1 MPSDSFVHLHLH
13 TEYSFLDGLV
23 RTKELMKKATEFEMP
38 AVAIT
43 DHGNLH
49 GAIEFYQAAKD
60 AGIKPIIGCE
70 AYMAPGAIK
79 DRPNNQRDAAYH
91 FTLLAKDETGYRN
104 LVKLISTAHLDGFHY
119 KPRIDKELL
128 APRSTGLIGL
138 SGCLKGE
145 INMAIQS
152 DNLAKAR
159 QSVAEFR
166 DIFGAENFFLE
177 MHDHG
182 IEVQEKCNQMLPRL
196 AQEFG
201 LGLVA
206 ANDVHFLE
214 RSHHETHDV
223 MVCIGTGKM
232 VHDERRM
239 RYTPELY
246 FKSAD
251 EMRALFPNH
260 PEAITNTLVIA
271 DRINLELEF
280 GVSKYPE
287 YPAPEGKTRE
297 AYLRE
302 LCYQGLRDR
311 FGERAG
317 TDTELIKRLDYEVDI
332 LEKAGFVSYF
342 LIVWDFIH
350 FAKQRGIPVGPG
362 RGSAAGSLVAYV
374 LGITDIDPL
383 QFGLIFERFL
393 NPERVSPPDID
404 VDFCKDRRGEVLEY
418 VRQKYGDRRVS
429 QIVTFNKMNAKSAV
443 RDVGRVIG
451 LSYGEADRLAR
462 MIPSGPGQQNISLT
476 DSALANPELRRAIE
490 TEPATRQ
497 LWDHALLLEGRSRNF
512 GVHAAGIVI
521 GDRDLSEYVPLRR
534 DPKEKEV
541 ITQYPMGPLNDL
553 GLLKMDFL
561 GLRTL
566 TVLHDAEE
574 LIRQRVPEFS
584 LAQVPLDDAAT
595 FALLNRAE
603 TIGIFQLEGGMTGF
617 CKQFDFKA
625 IDDIIALSAL
635 YRPGPMDLIP
645 DYIKRKKGLAK
656 IRYEHPL
663 LEEVCAD
670 TYGVMIYQEQVMAAA
685 SRLAG
690 YSLGQADLL
699 RRAMGKKDKEKM
711 AKERANFIEGCARTN
726 KIPEKKANSIFDLLE
741 KFAGYGFN
749 KSHSAAYGLISYQ
762 TAYLKANYP
771 VEFMAGLL
779 SNEINN
785 TDKISTFVGE
795 CKRMGI
801 PILPPDVNRSGLKFS
816 PEKSGTPILGVSTAE
831 HRRDADATNAIRY
844 GLAAIKNVGQ
854 GAMELAIKER
864 EAGGEFASLEDFCR
878 RLDSRIANR
887 KILENLVKCGAFD
900 FLGRER
906 ADMFACIDESL
917 AAASASQKDRASGQV
932 SLFDDMPP
940 AASKPSAI
948 RVVPWTEHEKMSYE
962 KELLGFYVTG
972 HPLDAYAALLSD
984 GRYQTIASLNELP
997 DRASFRI
1004 AGAIVQV
1011 EKKFTKK
1018 EGKPFAVLWIED
1030 LTSTLEVVLWNE
1042 VYVALADSLML
1053 GRVLA
1058 VQGTLDR
1065 RDDALRA
1072 VAQKAKVLS
1081 AAGNQ
1086 ARPPI
1091 ESNGNGSDGK
1101 ESPLVL
1107 CFAAT
1112 ATAEEFREVQTVLA
1126 GSPGTRPVRLMFCR
1140 PGGES
1145 LQMDA
1150 GINLRVNV
1158 TPGLRDKLAPWLQRE
1173 ELARAATT

>member
-13 TEYSFLDGLV
+13 TEYSFLDGAV
-23 RTKELMKKATEFEMP
+23 RMRELMKKAKEFGMP

-49 GAIEFYQAAKD
+49 GAIEFYQEAKK

-70 AYMAPGAIK
+70 AYMAPGVIK
-79 DRPNNQRDAAYH
+79 DRPTNQRDAAYH
-91 FTLLAKDETGYRN
+91 FTLLVKDEVGYRN

-128 APRSTGLIGL
+128 AKHSSGLIGL

-166 DIFGAENFFLE
+166 DILGAENFFLE

-182 IEVQEKCNQMLPRL
+182 IEVQHKCNQMLPRL
-196 AQEFG
+196 AEEFG

-239 RYTPELY
+239 RYPAELY

-251 EMRALFPNH
+251 EMRALFPDH
-260 PEAITNTLVIA
+260 PEAITNTIAIA

-287 YPAPEGKTRE
+287 YPVPEGKTRE

-302 LCYQGLRDR
+302 LCYKGLHDR
-311 FGERAG
+311 YGERAG
-317 TDTELIKRLDYEVDI
+317 TDSELIKRLDYEVDI
-332 LEKAGFVSYF
+332 LERTGFVSYF

-418 VRQKYGDRRVS
+418 VRQKYGERRVS

-462 MIPSGPGQQNISLT
+462 MIPNGPGQQNISLT

-574 LIRQRVPEFS
+574 LIRQRVPDFS
-584 LAQVPLDDAAT
+584 LAQVPLDDPAT

-663 LEEVCAD
+663 LEEVCAE

-711 AKERANFIEGCARTN
+711 AKERANFIEGCAREN
-726 KIPEKKANSIFDLLE
+726 KIPEKKANAIFDLLE

-801 PILPPDVNRSGLKFS
+801 PILPPDVNRSSLKFT
-816 PEKSGTPILGVSTAE
+816 PEMWEGPLRPDTDRGAKAAPTLG
-831 HRRDADATNAIRY
+831 AIRY

-864 EAGGEFASLEDFCR
+864 EAGGEFASLEDFCK
-878 RLDSRIANR
+878 RLDSRVANR
-887 KILENLVKCGAFD
+887 KILENLIRCGAFD

-906 ADMFACIDESL
+906 AELFACVDESMG
-917 AAASASQKDRASGQV
+917 AAAASQKDRASGQV

-940 AASKPSAI
+940 PASKPTAH
-948 RVVPWTEHEKMSYE
+948 RVIPWTEHEKMSYE

-972 HPLDAYAALLSD
+972 HPLDAYANVLAE
-984 GRYQTIASLNELP
+984 GKYQTIASLNELA
-997 DRASFRI
+997 DRASFKI

-1018 EGKPFAVLWIED
+1018 EGKPFAVVFLED
-1030 LTSTLEVVLWNE
+1030 LTATLEVMLWNE
-1042 VYVALADSLML
+1042 VYTTVADALVL

-1065 RDDALRA
+1065 RDDSLRA
-1072 VAQKAKVLS
+1072 VAQRAKIMTPTS
-1081 AAGNQ
+1081 SP
-1086 ARPPI
+1086 ARLPN
-1091 ESNGNGSDGK
+1091 ESNGNGHSEK
-1101 ESPLVL
+1101 ELPLVL
-1107 CFAAT
+1107 SFASGT
-1112 ATAEEFREVQTVLA
+1112 TGEELRQVQTILA
-1126 GSPGTRPVRLMFCR
+1126 GSPGTRSVRLMLCR
-1140 PGGES
+1140 ADGGFV
-1145 LQMDA
+1145 QMDA
-1150 GINLRVNV
+1150 SLQINL
-1158 TPGLRDKLAPWLQRE
+1158 TPELREKLGPWLGK
-1173 ELARAATT
+1173 

>member
-1 MPSDSFVHLHLH
+1 MPADSFVHLHLH
-13 TEYSFLDGLV
+13 TEYSFLDGAV
-23 RTKELMKKATEFEMP
+23 RTKELMKKAAEFEMP

-49 GAIEFYQAAKD
+49 GAIEFYQEATK

-91 FTLLAKDETGYRN
+91 FTLLVKDESGYRN
-104 LVKLISTAHLDGFHY
+104 LVKLISKAHLDGFHY

-128 APRSTGLIGL
+128 AAHSEGLIGL

-166 DIFGAENFFLE
+166 DILGAENFFLE

-182 IEVQEKCNQMLPRL
+182 IEAQHKCNQMLPRL
-196 AQEFG
+196 AEEFG

-232 VHDERRM
+232 VQDERRM
-239 RYTPELY
+239 RYPPELY

-251 EMRALFPNH
+251 EMRALFPQH
-260 PEAITNTLVIA
+260 PKAITNTLEIA
-271 DRINLELEF
+271 DRINLALQF

-287 YPAPEGKTRE
+287 YPAPEGGTRE

-302 LCYQGLRDR
+302 LCHKGLHDR
-311 FGERAG
+311 FGERAE
-317 TDTELIKRLDYEVDI
+317 TDPELVRRLDYELGV
-332 LEKAGFVSYF
+332 LEKAGFVSYL

-362 RGSAAGSLVAYV
+362 RGSAAGSLAAYV

-383 QFGLIFERFL
+383 QYGLIFERFL

-404 VDFCKDRRGEVLEY
+404 VDFCKERRGEVLEY

-451 LSYGEADRLAR
+451 LSYGDADRLAR
-462 MIPSGPGQQNISLT
+462 MIPAGPGQQNITLA
-476 DSALANPELRRAIE
+476 DSALANPDLRRAIE

-497 LWDHALLLEGRSRNF
+497 LWDHAILLEGRSRNF

-566 TVLHDAEE
+566 TVLHDAVE
-574 LIRQRVPEFS
+574 LIRQRLPEFS
-584 LAQVPLDDAAT
+584 LEQIPMDDPAT

-617 CKQFDFKA
+617 CKQFDFKS

-656 IRYEHPL
+656 IKYEHPL

-685 SRLAG
+685 SRLGG

-699 RRAMGKKDKEKM
+699 RRAMGKKDRAKM
-711 AKERANFIEGCARTN
+711 ALERANFIEGCARTN

-816 PEKSGTPILGVSTAE
+816 PETTGAALQGEA
-831 HRRDADATNAIRY
+831 NAIRY

-854 GAMELAIKER
+854 GAMEAAIRER
-864 EAGGEFASLEDFCR
+864 EERGEFTTLEDFCR

-887 KILENLVKCGAFD
+887 KILESLVKCGAFD

-906 ADMFACIDESL
+906 AELAACIDESL
-917 AAASASQKDRASGQV
+917 AAASATHRDRASGQV

-940 AASKPSAI
+940 PASKPSARRLI
-948 RVVPWTEHEKMSYE
+948 PWTEHEKMSYE

-972 HPLDAYAALLSD
+972 HPLDAYAALLAN
-984 GRYQTIASLNELP
+984 GKYQTIASLNELS

-1004 AGAIVQV
+1004 GGAIVQV
-1011 EKKFTKK
+1011 DKKFTKK
-1018 EGKPFAVLWIED
+1018 EGKPFAVVWLED
-1030 LTSTLEVVLWNE
+1030 LSATLEVVLWNE
-1042 VYVALADSLML
+1042 VYTTISEALVL
-1053 GRVLA
+1053 GRVIA
-1058 VQGTLDR
+1058 VQGTLDK

-1072 VAQKAKVLS
+1072 VAQKVKVLTPVDGPLRS
-1081 AAGNQ
+1081 
-1086 ARPPI
+1086 PH
-1091 ESNGNGSDGK
+1091 ESNGHGRPED
-1101 ESPLVL
+1101 EAPLVL
-1107 CFAAT
+1107 RFSAA
-1112 ATAEEFREVQTVLA
+1112 ADADEFRQVQAVLA
-1126 GSPGTRPVRLMFCR
+1126 ASPGTQPVRLMFCR
-1140 PGGES
+1140 TDGEW

-1150 GINLRVNV
+1150 GIELRVTI
-1158 TPGLRDKLAPWLQRE
+1158 TPELRDKLAPWLRVEQTVD
-1173 ELARAATT
+1173 RAIA

>member
-23 RTKELMKKATEFEMP
+23 RTKELMKKATEFGMP

-128 APRSTGLIGL
+128 APRATGLIGL

-182 IEVQEKCNQMLPRL
+182 IEVQAKCNAILPKL

-251 EMRALFPNH
+251 EMRALFPDH

-271 DRINLELEF
+271 DRCNLALEF

-297 AYLRE
+297 VYLRE
-302 LCYQGLRDR
+302 LCYKGLHAR

-317 TDTELIKRLDYEVDI
+317 TDTELVKRLDYELGV
-332 LEKAGFVSYF
+332 LEKAGFVSYL

-350 FAKQRGIPVGPG
+350 FAKKRGIPVGPG
-362 RGSAAGSLVAYV
+362 RGSAAGSLAAYV

-418 VRQKYGDRRVS
+418 VRQKYGERRVS

-462 MIPSGPGQQNISLT
+462 MIPAGPGQQNITLT
-476 DSALANPELRRAIE
+476 ESALANPELRRAID

-497 LWDHALLLEGRSRNF
+497 LWDHAILLEGRSRNF

-566 TVLHDAEE
+566 TVLHDAEA
-574 LIRQRVPEFS
+574 LIRQRVPDFS
-584 LAQVPLDDAAT
+584 LTQIPLDDAAT

-617 CKQFDFKA
+617 CKQFDFKS

-699 RRAMGKKDKEKM
+699 RRAMGKKDREKM

-726 KIPEKKANSIFDLLE
+726 KIAEKKANSIFDLLE

-771 VEFMAGLL
+771 VEYMAGLL

-816 PEKSGTPILGVSTAE
+816 PETWEGPQRPEDRGTEAAPTL
-831 HRRDADATNAIRY
+831 NAIRY

-854 GAMELAIKER
+854 GAMEMAIAER
-864 EAGGEFASLEDFCR
+864 EERGEFATLEDFCR

-906 ADMFACIDESL
+906 AELFACIDDSL
-917 AAASASQKDRASGQV
+917 ASASASQKDRASGQV
-932 SLFDDMPP
+932 SLFDDMMPP
-940 AASKPSAI
+940 APKPSAL
-948 RVVPWTEHEKMSYE
+948 RVVPWSEQEKMSYE

-972 HPLDAYAALLSD
+972 HPLDAYATLLAE
-984 GRYQTIASLNELP
+984 GNYQTIASLNELP
-997 DRASFRI
+997 DRAAFRI
-1004 AGAIVQV
+1004 GGAIVQV
-1011 EKKFTKK
+1011 DKKFTKK
-1018 EGKPFAVLWIED
+1018 EGKPFAVVWLED
-1030 LTSTLEVVLWNE
+1030 LTAKLEVVLWNE
-1042 VYVALADSLML
+1042 VYVKVSEALAL
-1053 GRVLA
+1053 GRVLS
-1058 VQGTLDR
+1058 VQGTLDK

-1072 VAQKAKVLS
+1072 VAQKAKVLAPGDS
-1081 AAGNQ
+1081 QPRSPN
-1086 ARPPI
+1086 
-1091 ESNGNGSDGK
+1091 ESNGNGMT
-1101 ESPLVL
+1101 ESEIPLVL
-1107 CFAAT
+1107 FFSAA
-1112 ATAEEFREVQTVLA
+1112 ASAAELREVQAVLA
-1126 GSPGTRPVRLMFCR
+1126 GSPGRCPVRLMFCR
-1140 PGGES
+1140 ADGES

-1150 GINLRVNV
+1150 GVNLRVKM
-1158 TPGLRDKLAPWLQRE
+1158 TPELREKLSPWLQRE
-1173 ELARAATT
+1173 EPASAL